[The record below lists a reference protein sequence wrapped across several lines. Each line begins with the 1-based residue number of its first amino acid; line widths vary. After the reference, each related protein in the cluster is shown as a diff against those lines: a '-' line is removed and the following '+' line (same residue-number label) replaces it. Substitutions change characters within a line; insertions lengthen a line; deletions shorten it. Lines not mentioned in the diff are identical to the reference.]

1 MNFYWYIAEQEVNML
16 HQNLA
21 KNWWDSF
28 PLRLS
33 VKTPWFDIEGSKSDV
48 NAQNIKNL
56 QKVVKKIEKQGELL
70 GFENIDQEAPLFFGF
85 EGAGIKLIEDD
96 VVLVAII
103 KQDQALLLTGAAA
116 NLVGAKIETIKM
128 QESNSLI
135 RSIKN
140 TWNEQEGISA
150 GTVNEVVTELLK
162 QASEHVFPK
171 VRGLATFTS
180 KQTAQAAAFKKIK
193 RPEIRNIVI
202 GNPLYI
208 EQVAL

>member
-21 KNWWDSF
+21 KNWWDGF
-28 PLRLS
+28 PLKLS
-33 VKTPWFDIEGSKSDV
+33 VKTPWFDIEGSKSDA
-48 NAQNIKNL
+48 NTQNIKNL
-56 QKVVKKIEKQGELL
+56 QKVIKKIDKQGELL
-70 GFENIDQEAPLFFGF
+70 DFEKIDQEAPLFFGF
-85 EGAGIKLIEDD
+85 EGAGIRLIEDE
-96 VVLVAII
+96 VVLVAVV
-103 KQDQALLLTGAAA
+103 KQHQVLLLTGAAA
-116 NLVGAKIETIKM
+116 NLVGAKIETLKM
-128 QESNSLI
+128 QESTSLI

-150 GTVNEVVTELLK
+150 GTVNEVVAELLK
-162 QASEHVFPK
+162 QASNHVFPK

-180 KQTAQAAAFKKIK
+180 KQAAQASMFKKIK
-193 RPEIRNIVI
+193 QANIHNIVV